1 MGTTS
6 KQLSAPSYKSVTTR
20 KSEGCLNAQTRRLP
34 TVLPSLHTASDPAK
48 HPAPILKPLSLRLS
62 ITLELGLPG
71 FSLTSS
77 RPFEVLWISE
87 LMYLRV
93 LLVVT
98 LEGGAMYWSPLC
110 TPLQES
116 ESSEHCHICLTPRH
130 PISRLWQPETILRP
144 WITGTGCWKMFW
156 HMLEWCWREPC
167 TELWQHVLEI
177 KDWRNGSRSGK
188 LHSVEWFLASRG
200 W

>member
-1 MGTTS
+1 
-6 KQLSAPSYKSVTTR
+6 
-20 KSEGCLNAQTRRLP
+20 
-34 TVLPSLHTASDPAK
+34 LHTASDPAK

-98 LEGGAMYWSPLC
+98 LEGGAMY
-110 TPLQES
+110 
-116 ESSEHCHICLTPRH
+116 
-130 PISRLWQPETILRP
+130 
-144 WITGTGCWKMFW
+144 
-156 HMLEWCWREPC
+156 
-167 TELWQHVLEI
+167 
-177 KDWRNGSRSGK
+177 
-188 LHSVEWFLASRG
+188 
-200 W
+200 